1 MQTLEGEGEE
11 MVKGR
16 EQEESL
22 PPHVP
27 QLSKTLWLLGRV
39 RERRRE
45 GDCGCEVEGW

>member
-1 MQTLEGEGEE
+1 MWFEGPAQAKMRGSRVQTLEGEGEE

-27 QLSKTLWLLGRV
+27 QLSKILWLLGRV
-39 RERRRE
+39 
-45 GDCGCEVEGW
+45 